1 MKKLSIFLALVIA
14 ISACLPLVIGAS
26 DVNTIS
32 KSEAQELVYE
42 AYEFFFIVHCIWPDA
57 WWDNFQTSH
66 TTIEINGQKCTY
78 VLSDQEGLPGGSY
91 MAMQEYAKTIYTEE
105 LVPLSYDLAYSNDVP
120 LYKYID
126 GDLYVYIE
134 NAHIDALKF
143 FKNNKIYGEESADAA
158 PILDVVYSD
167 NAKATAYVYIGV
179 RQGREEEPLPA
190 YIKCEF
196 INTVDGWRIS
206 QSDFSDML
214 LDGKKP
220 LVYVLSDEYQS
231 PSTGD
236 TAGERVAVIGAVS
249 LACIIPTACLV
260 RRRRRASA
268 E

>member
-1 MKKLSIFLALVIA
+1 MKITLLLFLSVCI
-14 ISACLPLVIGAS
+14 ISVSILNVSATSNNIL
-26 DVNTIS
+26 DKET
-32 KSEAQELVYE
+32 AQELVYE
-42 AYEFFFIVHCIWPDA
+42 AYEFFFIVHCISPDA

-143 FKNNKIYGEESADAA
+143 FKNNKIYGEEPADAA

-214 LDGKKP
+214 LDGKKA

-236 TAGERVAVIGAVS
+236 PAFDSFVILPVIS
-249 LACIIPTACLV
+249 LACLTPAVYLL
-260 RRRRRASA
+260 RRRRRRSVI
-268 E
+268 